1 MKPRSSADETS
12 GVRYFPRMLDKIRL
26 HSKGQLEPDYHP
38 NLGAGADGR
47 LTKFLRISYDD
58 LRQRVGQGGTD
69 EEILEWCFT
78 NGRRLDE
85 NDREIWNGFISKLGW
100 NDFGSD
106 YLVKAKDTCGL
117 SHRDDIVTFSQLIE
131 VDEGRQP

>member
-26 HSKGQLEPDYHP
+26 HSKGQLDPDYHP

-78 NGRRLDE
+78 NGRRLDGTIA
-85 NDREIWNGFISKLGW
+85 RSGTVLSRSLVGTISVQITWLR
-100 NDFGSD
+100 
-106 YLVKAKDTCGL
+106 LRIPAA
-117 SHRDDIVTFSQLIE
+117 
-131 VDEGRQP
+131 